1 MGFRMSK
8 ATDYG
13 IRAMLHIASLP
24 DDISVRRV
32 EIAAA
37 EKIPTNFMAKVLRRL
52 VRHGLLHSSRGLHG
66 GFCLARPATQISLL
80 DMVEAI
86 DGPISVASGTADSA
100 ANDWSPT
107 CPASL
112 VWPEVER
119 VLRQTLGRY
128 SLEVL
133 VSAPRK
139 NGRIAYLPIAGFQNG
154 VRSSIAPTVV
164 N

>member
-1 MGFRMSK
+1 MSLRVST

-24 DDISVRRV
+24 DGKSVRRV
-32 EIAAA
+32 EIAEA
-37 EKIPTNFMAKVLRRL
+37 EGIPTNFMAKVLRRL
-52 VRHGLLHSSRGLHG
+52 VRYGLLRSARGLHG
-66 GFCLARPATQISLL
+66 GFCLSRPATQISLL
-80 DMVEAI
+80 ELVEAI
-86 DGPISVASGTADSA
+86 DGPIRVSPGRTDDAPVEWISA
-100 ANDWSPT
+100 

-119 VLRQTLGRY
+119 ALRDTLSQY

-139 NGRIAYLPIAGFQNG
+139 NGRIAYLPMVQTHESTPLSKA
-154 VRSSIAPTVV
+154 V
-164 N
+164 